1 MAAKIIKANG
11 LIRDI
16 TPAGDTFTLAELKEI
31 VGGYIELVWLPHGM
45 VLVVN
50 EDGKMNG
57 LPVNVV
63 ATELYKADVLVG
75 DVLLCN
81 ENLIK

>member
-16 TPAGDTFTLAELKEI
+16 TPAGDTFTLEELQEI
-31 VGGYIELVWLPHGM
+31 VGGYIELAWLPHGM

-50 EDGKMNG
+50 EEGKLKN

-63 ATELYKADVLVG
+63 ATELYKADVIVG

-81 ENLIK
+81 EKLIS